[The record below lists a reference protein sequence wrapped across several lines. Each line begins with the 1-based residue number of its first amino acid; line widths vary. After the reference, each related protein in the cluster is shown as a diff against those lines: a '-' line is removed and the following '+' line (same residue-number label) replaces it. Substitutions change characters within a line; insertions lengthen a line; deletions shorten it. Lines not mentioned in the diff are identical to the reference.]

1 MPVIGLSRKQN
12 VDLTR
17 GGERI
22 RLTFFKTGKG
32 YKVRVQCD
40 ESWSVVRTEI
50 KRTGHKIPSS
60 EGDVNPFVRKIRE
73 LRNRR
78 RASGQNDL

>member
-1 MPVIGLSRKQN
+1 MPIIGLSRKQH

-32 YKVRVQCD
+32 YRVRVECD
-40 ESWSVVRTEI
+40 KSWSVARNDVE
-50 KRTGHKIPSS
+50 RTGYQNPSGK
-60 EGDVNPFVRKIRE
+60 GDVNSLVRSVRK
-73 LRNRR
+73 LRDRR
-78 RASGQNDL
+78 RASGETGL